1 MVRIVEQRITRFL
14 GADVPMVIGHG
25 AFACAF
31 QRQQIVGI
39 DDPFGSE
46 VRDVGV
52 THREQTIGLA
62 RLRATRGSRCIQLS
76 RVEILI
82 F

>member
-1 MVRIVEQRITRFL
+1 MVRVVEQRITRFL

-39 DDPFGSE
+39 NDPLGSE

-52 THREQTIGLA
+52 THREEVLDLA
-62 RLRATRGSRCIQLS
+62 RFLATRGSRCIQLS
-76 RVEILI
+76 RVEVLIL
-82 F
+82 